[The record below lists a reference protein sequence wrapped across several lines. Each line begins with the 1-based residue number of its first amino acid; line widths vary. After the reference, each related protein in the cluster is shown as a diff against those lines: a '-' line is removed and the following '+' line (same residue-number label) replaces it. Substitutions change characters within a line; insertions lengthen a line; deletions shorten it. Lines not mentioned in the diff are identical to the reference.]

1 MKSTESV
8 PLVAA
13 SCSIIGFVLSA
24 LDGFDSEVGI
34 VMAGLGAIT
43 GGLGG
48 FVFNKIHEKK
58 ILKDGTYNLLGKDA
72 WYIDNDAWYIDNQ
85 DIK

>member
-1 MKSTESV
+1 
-8 PLVAA
+8 
-13 SCSIIGFVLSA
+13 
-24 LDGFDSEVGI
+24 
-34 VMAGLGAIT
+34 MAGLGAIT

-48 FVFNKIHEKK
+48 FVFNKIQEKK
-58 ILKDGTYNLLGKDA
+58 TLKHGTYNLLGKDA